1 MYLLNIDEQITNEL
15 PKYSPRRHASFG
27 VHTYLALSDFLQFV
41 LSILCQRLLYILQ
54 RVQNHHM
61 IESNSR
67 VHCSNS
73 WHTKERRW
81 SDRLKSYHKSCQSIY
96 SKCGQLKISSFE
108 GKQPQQMPDINTDSF
123 LDEYIFPKNIMD

>member
-41 LSILCQRLLYILQ
+41 LSILCQTLLYILQ

-67 VHCSNS
+67 VHCSSS

-81 SDRLKSYHKSCQSIY
+81 SDRFEKLSQELLKYLFQMRAVE
-96 SKCGQLKISSFE
+96 KI
-108 GKQPQQMPDINTDSF
+108 I
-123 LDEYIFPKNIMD
+123 LRR